1 MFSISAS
8 LILSLLVADVGSST
22 FRKTCRTALQRG
34 RHVIESTVPALVQ
47 EETTRFRRKVAERMK
62 EMMNAEVLSPE
73 SLTFTT
79 YVAKYMS
86 DDGPATT
93 LPPCPEPNRT
103 MFTTLAPSTVIT
115 TTTVTSC
122 SSTAASTT
130 AGTTGTG
137 TTGAAQTAT
146 STVGTTGTGTTGS
159 VQTTASQ
166 GTTGTAQSTS
176 KSVTT
181 TIPAQTTTVP
191 MQADRV
197 AVEDDTTQVTA
208 SGGAST
214 AASSSSAA
222 GSSAASSSQSTN
234 APTVPST
241 TGTSAQ
247 VPVCGAQET
256 VKGSKRSFV
265 MPTLYSSA
273 PESDPFHSWMSSIYE
288 YMFKEE
294 EICDQPPFK
303 DLNSITEDQL
313 YGFLATLSAAHPG
326 PFCSL
331 CDRFMNEVRER
342 VFVVNPLWGEDAQ
355 HIMRLLYANIPT
367 AKTFCSAVAPACYE
381 NYAARTRNITEAT
394 ICLECTACMTA
405 GNIIQH
411 AFLLDKGVVAAFLRF
426 LRSSLFHN
434 TCAEL
439 CLVWQ
444 PMNLTLFP
452 NGFTYEGCMDFLT
465 DGYQEVID
473 VATVILR
480 PERFC
485 SLELQWCELNEMP
498 NIMHCLYELC
508 IESLKDTP
516 QTAWLCSLIPDTP
529 VMANQFLNIQQTKR
543 TKSRKPYHDKFLNEI
558 RHDEL

>member
-1 MFSISAS
+1 MATNGPPQRKDKVTPIKHFKSPTVINSKLCCVSAKNERGEAMFSGAKVQNHGIT
-8 LILSLLVADVGSST
+8 SSVLDRNPMESELE
-22 FRKTCRTALQRG
+22 RKTCRTALQRG

-405 GNIIQH
+405 GNIIQ
-411 AFLLDKGVVAAFLRF
+411 
-426 LRSSLFHN
+426 
-434 TCAEL
+434 
-439 CLVWQ
+439 
-444 PMNLTLFP
+444 
-452 NGFTYEGCMDFLT
+452 CMDFLT